1 MTHTKLA
8 AFAGVAVLFAAGTAA
23 AQQNVDFS
31 KVEIKTTDLGN
42 KTYMLQGQ
50 GGNITVAV
58 GTDGII
64 MVDSE
69 FAPLHDKIKAAIEKI
84 SSLPIKYLINTHY
97 HGDHT
102 GGNAPFHKDGATIVA
117 EDNIRVRLAAG
128 NAPNGLTGAK
138 MPPQP
143 ADALPTDTYYGGSK
157 TVEVGGRKAQLN
169 HVYNAHTDGD
179 TWIYFDDANVL
190 DTGDTFTNTGRYNT
204 IDFTNG
210 GDIRGLVR
218 AVDAYLKVANDQ
230 TKIVPGHGALTN
242 RANLIAWREMLVTSR
257 DRIQKLFS
265 EGKSEQEVVAAKPLA
280 DVDAKWAANEQQAQ
294 SWTRMVYNSF
304 KRS

>member
-1 MTHTKLA
+1 MRPITLA
-8 AFAGVAVLFAAGTAA
+8 ALAGAAMLFAGTAI

-84 SSLPIKYLINTHY
+84 SPLPIKYLIDTHY

-102 GGNAPFHKDGATIVA
+102 GGNAAFHKDGATVVA
-117 EDNIRVRLAAG
+117 QDNIRVRLAAG
-128 NAPNGLTGAK
+128 TTNGLTGNKTA
-138 MPPQP
+138 PAP
-143 ADALPTDTYYGGSK
+143 ADALPTETYVGGSK
-157 TVEVGGRKAQLN
+157 TVQVGGRKAVLN
-169 HVYNAHTDGD
+169 HVNNAHTDGD
-179 TWIYFDDANVL
+179 TWVFFDDANVL
-190 DTGDTFTNTGRYNT
+190 ATGDTFTNTGRYNT
-204 IDFTNG
+204 IDFANG

-218 AVDAYLKVANDQ
+218 AADAYLKVSNDD
-230 TKIVPGHGALTN
+230 TKIVPGHGAL
-242 RANLIAWREMLVTSR
+242 AKKADLVAWRDMLVTSR
-257 DRIQKLFS
+257 DRVRKLVD
-265 EGKSEQEVVAAKPLA
+265 EGQSEQQVVAEKPLA
-280 DVDAKWAANEQQAQ
+280 DLDKKWAANDQQAQ
-294 SWTRMVYNSF
+294 NWLRMVYNSF